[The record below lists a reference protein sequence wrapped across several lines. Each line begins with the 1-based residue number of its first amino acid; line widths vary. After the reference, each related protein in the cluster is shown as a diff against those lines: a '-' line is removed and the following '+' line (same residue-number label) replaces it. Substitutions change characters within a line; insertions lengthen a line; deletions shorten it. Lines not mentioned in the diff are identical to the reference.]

1 MELRATLKEKKRIVI
16 KVGTSTVTYAK
27 TGNINL
33 EKLEKFVR
41 VLINL
46 RNRGKEIIV
55 VSSGAVGIGKN
66 VLGISEKPAGSA
78 KQAYIIE
85 ENQKDIMLARKNKM
99 TEPLIDRLLLN
110 ENRIRKI
117 AEEAFP
123 VICDRLSAKG
133 VEIRGDEATRQIDER
148 IAWA

>member
-66 VLGISEKPAGSA
+66 VLEISEKSAGSV

-123 VICDRLSAKG
+123 VICDRLSANGGIIMNHLQDK
-133 VEIRGDEATRQIDER
+133 I
-148 IAWA
+148 